1 MTHYSLFALEGSVAT
16 SPEALQR
23 CQNAFLDGRNPS
35 GFSVLPCGKR
45 HQGKW
50 KPKVHLVEQKTRFDR
65 GSQGLGF
72 DHRIKSGSK
81 RQQYIKRFGHC

>member
-1 MTHYSLFALEGSVAT
+1 MAAIQL
-16 SPEALQR
+16 
-23 CQNAFLDGRNPS
+23 AFLSSHAENGT
-35 GFSVLPCGKR
+35 

-72 DHRIKSGSK
+72 DHRVKSGSK
-81 RQQYIKRFGHC
+81 RQTIYKKVWSLLIKIWT